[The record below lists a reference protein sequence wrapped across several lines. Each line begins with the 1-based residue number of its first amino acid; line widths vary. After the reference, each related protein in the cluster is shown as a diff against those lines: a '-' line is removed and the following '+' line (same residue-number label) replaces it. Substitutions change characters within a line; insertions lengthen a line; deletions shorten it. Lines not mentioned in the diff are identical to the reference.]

1 MGESSVR
8 EKKRESRIDSNVS
21 ALSFSTNAVRHAA
34 IYDES
39 IVRSRNCAVCHDKSS
54 PRLSVR
60 ILFVAISLLV
70 SVRFLLRLG
79 QSTSSSSK
87 VIGIS
92 ATNLILFS
100 RNTLGVRALIFTND
114 LALISRAAHE
124 LLVP

>member
-1 MGESSVR
+1 MR
-8 EKKRESRIDSNVS
+8 EEKRESRMDSNAS
-21 ALSFSTNAVRHAA
+21 ALSFLANAVRHAA

-39 IVRSRNCAVCHDKSS
+39 IVRSRNCAVCHDKS
-54 PRLSVR
+54 
-60 ILFVAISLLV
+60 ISLLL

-92 ATNLILFS
+92 AANLILFS